1 MRGTARVSSLVRAAA
16 TGLAW
21 CPLLLR
27 LPHSPGMT
35 LGLGSMTSPV
45 PEPMCM
51 HGHPCERPHMAMATT
66 FGHWAGQ
73 QTSAE
78 RPLAHTATRH
88 SPSLAASYTR
98 THTPTTLPSSCE
110 STPPPLS
117 RLRLSWLRTQQHCH
131 TLDPSTMLATTMPP
145 ALACECAIAR
155 SPSPT
160 LLAVPM
166 APTGGAG
173 TGGSPLPS
181 LYPSSTQNVGKGR
194 QKSTYHR
201 HKPPTACNASP
212 PTQNWSPSPCDAG
225 RSHEQVFGS
234 DRGARVGIQ

>member
-98 THTPTTLPSSCE
+98 THTHTTLPSICE
-110 STPPPLS
+110 STPPPFHVYVFHGLGHNNTATHSTPRPCWQPRCLPRS
-117 RLRLSWLRTQQHCH
+117 RVNALLRG
-131 TLDPSTMLATTMPP
+131 
-145 ALACECAIAR
+145 
-155 SPSPT
+155 
-160 LLAVPM
+160 
-166 APTGGAG
+166 AP
-173 TGGSPLPS
+173 PLPC
-181 LYPSSTQNVGKGR
+181 LRCPWPPLAGPGLGDR
-194 QKSTYHR
+194 LCRPCIHHR
-201 HKPPTACNASP
+201 HRT
-212 PTQNWSPSPCDAG
+212 
-225 RSHEQVFGS
+225 
-234 DRGARVGIQ
+234 